1 MKIDHLNIV
10 VADLERAATFYETV
24 FGFVRGFS
32 ASLQGEWI
40 ETVSGLK
47 GAKADCLFLQAPEG
61 ETRIEL
67 IRYDVPTGTAFEEN
81 SKANTVGLR
90 HIAFEVDNIDATLAK
105 VRELG
110 ITPISNPVEVPFK
123 VGNLGVKRLAYFH
136 DYDGTLLEAASYQKS

>member
-10 VADLERAATFYETV
+10 VADLERAAAFYETV
-24 FGFVRGFS
+24 FGFTRGFS
-32 ASLQGEWI
+32 ATLHGDWI
-40 ETVSGLK
+40 EKVSRLE
-47 GAKADCLFLQAPEG
+47 GAHANCLFLHAPAG

-67 IRYDVPTGTAFEEN
+67 IRYDSPVGASFPEN
-81 SKANTVGLR
+81 SKANTAGLR
-90 HIAFEVDNIDATLAK
+90 HIAFEVDDIDATLQK

-110 ITPISNPVEVPFK
+110 IEPISEPVEVPFK